1 MLSYESVW
9 QGRVR
14 PWEVPLSPML
24 IRERRVA
31 PMGVLGPLPGG
42 PQAPPR
48 LFADRGTRC
57 RQRRASRPPGS
68 AVDERYFTAPWPL
81 QGALYKGVSWSWI
94 KMSFYWRSA
103 NFKECR
109 IYLSGCWLPATRL
122 YLFFPLSFCFLV
134 VFVFFPSL
142 SVLTRLP
149 LSHKEDGWV
158 SPTLQSCFFSSL
170 LFF

>member
-14 PWEVPLSPML
+14 PWEVPPSPML
-24 IRERRVA
+24 IGERETGGA
-31 PMGVLGPLPGG
+31 HGGAQPLTRG
-42 PQAPPR
+42 PQEPPW
-48 LFADRGTRC
+48 LFADRDTRC
-57 RQRRASRPPGS
+57 RQHRASRPPGS

-134 VFVFFPSL
+134 VFVFFLSFRLDSSPSF
-142 SVLTRLP
+142 T
-149 LSHKEDGWV
+149 
-158 SPTLQSCFFSSL
+158 
-170 LFF
+170 